1 MLCLQIC
8 SLILDKFVYNYYNT
22 LADICKLYI
31 CNVKYINLTWGRD
44 MNVSYDYY
52 RIFYYVAKH
61 GSFTQAANILLNNQ
75 PNITRAMKTLES
87 ELGCTLFVRTHKGV
101 TLTSEGEALY
111 AHISLAF
118 EHIQAGEEETAL
130 NKGLQKGIVSIG
142 ASEIALRCFLLPI
155 LNEYRRKNPGIRI
168 KIFNLTTPQAL
179 SAIKDG
185 LTDIAV
191 VTTPV
196 KISNDLCKRNLNEFE
211 EVLACGRSIREQI
224 GNRTVSLKDLTEYPI
239 ISLGNRTS
247 TYALYSKLFS
257 QNGLVFA
264 PDIEAATAD
273 QILPL
278 VKHNLGIG
286 FVPKEFLRSD
296 SESEGIYTVPLKEPI
311 PLRTICLITKKGK
324 TLNSPAR
331 ELERMIQL

>member
-1 MLCLQIC
+1 
-8 SLILDKFVYNYYNT
+8 
-22 LADICKLYI
+22 
-31 CNVKYINLTWGRD
+31 
-44 MNVSYDYY
+44 MNISYDYY

-75 PNITRAMKTLES
+75 PNITRAMKNLEAA
-87 ELGCTLFVRTHKGV
+87 LGCTLFVRSNKGV
-101 TLTSEGEALY
+101 TLTPEGEALY
-111 AHISLAF
+111 SHISLAF
-118 EHIQAGEEETAL
+118 EHIQTGEEEIAL

-155 LNEYRRKNPGIRI
+155 LNEYRTKYPGIRI

-179 SAIKDG
+179 SAVKDG
-185 LTDIAV
+185 LADIAV

-196 KISNDLCKRNLNEFE
+196 KVSDEVCKRNLNDLE
-211 EVLACGRSIREQI
+211 EVLVCGETIHKQI
-224 GNRTVSLKDLTEYPI
+224 GKQTLSLKDLTEYPL

-247 TYALYSKLFS
+247 TYALYSELFS
-257 QNGLVFA
+257 QNGLVFS

-286 FVPKEFLRSD
+286 FVPKEFLKNNF
-296 SESEGIYTVPLKEPI
+296 EAEGIYTVPLKESI
-311 PLRTICLITKKGK
+311 PTRTICLITKKSK
-324 TLNSPAR
+324 VLSLPAK
-331 ELERMIQL
+331 ELEQMIQG